1 MAADESQ
8 GRTAVVRQVNAG
20 KPMAPA
26 MNKAS

>member
-8 GRTAVVRQVNAG
+8 SRTAVVPQVNAG
-20 KPMAPA
+20 KLMALA